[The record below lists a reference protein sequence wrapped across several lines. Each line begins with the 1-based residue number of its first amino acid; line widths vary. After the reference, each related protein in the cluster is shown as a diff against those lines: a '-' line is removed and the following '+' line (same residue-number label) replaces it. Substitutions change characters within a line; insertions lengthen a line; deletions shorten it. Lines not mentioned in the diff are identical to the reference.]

1 MIKKL
6 ITAVS
11 VSFFLLLI
19 SILPVNATA
28 ADPNSG
34 MGIGCGGG
42 LGPVASALCNL
53 DSTQADV
60 AGGEFNRIIGVFLG
74 FMTITASIWFMF
86 QIITAGYGWLSAGGD
101 KTKTEA
107 AWHKITNSVIGLVI
121 VVSAW
126 ILIGIIGKIVGLE
139 DILNPGKMFIN
150 LMK

>member
-6 ITAVS
+6 IIAVS
-11 VSFFLLLI
+11 VSLFILLI
-19 SILPVNATA
+19 SPLPSLAV
-28 ADPNSG
+28 DDSG
-34 MGIGCGGG
+34 LGIGCGGG
-42 LGPVASALCNL
+42 LGPVASALCHL

-60 AGGEFNRIIGVFLG
+60 AGGEFNRIVGGFLG

-86 QIITAGYGWLSAGGD
+86 QVITAGYGWLSAGGD

-107 AWHKITNSVIGLVI
+107 AWHKITNSLIGLVI

-126 ILIGIIGKIVGLE
+126 ILIGIIGKIVGLD